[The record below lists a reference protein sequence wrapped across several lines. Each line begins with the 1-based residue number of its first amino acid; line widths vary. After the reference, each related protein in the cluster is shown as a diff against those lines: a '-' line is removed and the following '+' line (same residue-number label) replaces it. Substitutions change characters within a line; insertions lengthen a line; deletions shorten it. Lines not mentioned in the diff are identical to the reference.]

1 MSTKPSPRV
10 KTVLLSPNRQVV
22 VVSELG
28 VVELS
33 SAQATVDSVGQKAL
47 GLLTLPIQWV
57 PPFFVV
63 LDRVLADSMSEAL
76 LREHLEDARKRAGV
90 ASIRV
95 MVRSNGVEEGLSQRG
110 ALTSTGCSWEQLV
123 QTLLILRTHASTTTD
138 STTHWIV
145 QSELKVYAQGQLSNE
160 RRVRYEKRDWAIEV
174 EASNGR
180 PADQISIAVRKWR
193 NSQDET
199 EAPLVCNSALRIS
212 LALRRVAIWA
222 GQDARRFLFEWV
234 WDGAT
239 IHVVQ
244 MDVANTKGGVNPRE
258 LLPQHIASQ
267 SPGTLRQFSQA
278 TAEHQN
284 NLRKLAN
291 ASLYESLGY
300 VMPPFYV
307 LDNHQDLSD
316 IIKKGELS
324 PNLRMDLEE
333 LTRRPLVLRT
343 DGSGLPEEKKEMLPR
358 SEELRNADAAEAWLL
373 GTFRSKINE
382 LGLTESSIVL
392 IGHHFIP
399 SVSSAWAGA
408 EPGKRWVRIEALWGI
423 PESLYWHSHDTFEVD
438 TEKADLGLPT
448 SADCDYPIRSRLRFK
463 GTFIAPDSN
472 GCWVHHQTRLPFDWS
487 PTISSQSWLREIA
500 HTTRRVCE
508 FLKKP
513 VEIMWFVENHSEATK
528 HKVLPWYHSTPDNL
542 DAPARAPRKKIK
554 SSQERYI
561 RDQQDW
567 LKLQEA
573 ARAGTRIERV
583 TVEPHDPD
591 LVRSQTFAE
600 DLGLLAQ
607 KHNIVIVLAG
617 GTLSHAYHALRRTGA
632 SVECVDLF
640 GATGDRAE
648 YNKLVRDNIPAQIAY
663 RGEQYEVVKLAG
675 EALILGLR
683 RKLVE
688 EALEALDANAGTD
701 LVGELGDVLEVVRA
715 LAKVIGVSNHQLEE
729 ERLRKHK
736 KRGGFD
742 SGYML
747 ITTTSPYSLKPGL
760 SSGPLVPPPEEPATR
775 EITDPLNVPQKAV
788 YKRPDHR
795 NLSDSTEELL
805 VVETELNRLGR
816 LVESIN
822 FELPSNVDAQ
832 QYTSSI
838 ELSRTGGEL
847 RAAIRLIS
855 RRRKGELEMQ
865 TSFNFDRT

>member
-1 MSTKPSPRV
+1 
-10 KTVLLSPNRQVV
+10 
-22 VVSELG
+22 
-28 VVELS
+28 
-33 SAQATVDSVGQKAL
+33 
-47 GLLTLPIQWV
+47 
-57 PPFFVV
+57 
-63 LDRVLADSMSEAL
+63 
-76 LREHLEDARKRAGV
+76 
-90 ASIRV
+90 
-95 MVRSNGVEEGLSQRG
+95 
-110 ALTSTGCSWEQLV
+110 
-123 QTLLILRTHASTTTD
+123 
-138 STTHWIV
+138 
-145 QSELKVYAQGQLSNE
+145 
-160 RRVRYEKRDWAIEV
+160 
-174 EASNGR
+174 
-180 PADQISIAVRKWR
+180 
-193 NSQDET
+193 
-199 EAPLVCNSALRIS
+199 
-212 LALRRVAIWA
+212 
-222 GQDARRFLFEWV
+222 
-234 WDGAT
+234 
-239 IHVVQ
+239 
-244 MDVANTKGGVNPRE
+244 
-258 LLPQHIASQ
+258 
-267 SPGTLRQFSQA
+267 
-278 TAEHQN
+278 
-284 NLRKLAN
+284 
-291 ASLYESLGY
+291 
-300 VMPPFYV
+300 
-307 LDNHQDLSD
+307 
-316 IIKKGELS
+316 
-324 PNLRMDLEE
+324 
-333 LTRRPLVLRT
+333 
-343 DGSGLPEEKKEMLPR
+343 
-358 SEELRNADAAEAWLL
+358 
-373 GTFRSKINE
+373 
-382 LGLTESSIVL
+382 
-392 IGHHFIP
+392 
-399 SVSSAWAGA
+399 
-408 EPGKRWVRIEALWGI
+408 
-423 PESLYWHSHDTFEVD
+423 
-438 TEKADLGLPT
+438 
-448 SADCDYPIRSRLRFK
+448 
-463 GTFIAPDSN
+463 
-472 GCWVHHQTRLPFDWS
+472 
-487 PTISSQSWLREIA
+487 
-500 HTTRRVCE
+500 
-508 FLKKP
+508 
-513 VEIMWFVENHSEATK
+513 
-528 HKVLPWYHSTPDNL
+528 
-542 DAPARAPRKKIK
+542 
-554 SSQERYI
+554 
-561 RDQQDW
+561 